1 MNRKPNVQPLS
12 KESQGGQRR
21 TFGEAYLRVKRLLK
35 DSQVKGE
42 LGSDFQDLID
52 GIASFTD
59 TEFQSGKRQG
69 LFLTSTHP
77 ADTLGRAHTDNLSET
92 SKKVGGVVYTP
103 PELARLIVNLGL
115 DALGYQP
122 RTILDPACGSGIFL
136 TEAFK
141 AITERFAEAD
151 DNSQQ
156 TLKGLY
162 GVDIDGVALK
172 SAKAALLLEYFA
184 LNVADEAHVSSIEI
198 DQQALDKVQAI
209 LSILGSN
216 LISDNFLLPSQA
228 ESPLLNQGLRSA
240 DSADL
245 PNHPSY
251 NEFADL
257 IIGNP
262 PYGLSRDEKILPIEK
277 RQLEIGYK
285 DWLSGKIDKY
295 QLFMAQSFRLLRPG
309 GVCAM
314 IVPTSWLGISSAKI
328 LRKRLLNSLCEL
340 VSINYPA
347 FNNQGVETAIVVFK
361 KSEAVSKNPIK
372 LSIVSN
378 KEYLNNLIGED
389 SRVKLPRK
397 LLPRTVVAAQPENL
411 ISRLWETGLEEIFA
425 KLNQQQLRMGDPESP
440 FTPLIALQAYAVGK
454 GTPPQTKEMVKS
466 HCYHVSSSQEFDG
479 NLAKMKSALALT
491 DQQTLIPYLDGADVT
506 RSGISWS
513 GQYLIYGPNLAEFY
527 PIERYTKPRILLRE
541 ILAPSPQL
549 IMACFTDKHFA
560 YNRSILHIH
569 AKDSARSHLL
579 PGLTVFLNSK
589 LAALQLAIWGR
600 KSQRK
605 LFPKLL
611 ADDLRNFPLPSE
623 EILTTLSEA
632 HSLLYSQEFSSNLD
646 TELNKIVLSAFGLTK
661 EHLDLI
667 DNTLKS
673 PLLRQMA

>member
-12 KESQGGQRR
+12 EESQGAQRR

-59 TEFQSGKRQG
+59 TEFQSGKGQG
-69 LFLTSTHP
+69 RFLTSTHP
-77 ADTLGRAHTDNLSET
+77 ADTLGRAHTENLSET

-172 SAKAALLLEYFA
+172 SAKAALLLEYFV
-184 LNVADEAHVSSIEI
+184 LNVTDEAHLSSIEI

-216 LISDNFLLPSQA
+216 LISDNFLLPSQT

-340 VSINYPA
+340 VSINYSA

-361 KSEAVSKNPIK
+361 KSEATAKSPIK
-372 LSIVSN
+372 LSVVSN
-378 KEYLNNLIGED
+378 KEFLNELIGED
-389 SRVKLPRK
+389 SRIKLPRK
-397 LLPRTVVAAQPENL
+397 LLPRTVVAEQPENL

-440 FTPLIALQAYAVGK
+440 FIPLIALQAYAVGK

-466 HCYHVSSSQEFDG
+466 HCYHVSGSQEFDG
-479 NLAKMKSALALT
+479 DLAKMRSALALT

-506 RSGISWS
+506 RGGISWS

-549 IMACFTDKHFA
+549 IMAYFTDQHFA

-569 AKDSARSHLL
+569 AKDSARAHLL
-579 PGLTVFLNSK
+579 PGLTLFLNSK
-589 LAALQLAIWGR
+589 LASLHLAIWGR
-600 KSQRK
+600 KSQRR

-623 EILTTLSEA
+623 EILLTLSEA
-632 HSLLYSQEFSSNLD
+632 HSQLYGQESTATRNEESD
-646 TELNKIVLSAFGLTK
+646 KIVLSAFGLTK
-661 EHLDLI
+661 HHLALI
-667 DNTLKS
+667 DQTLKS
-673 PLLRQMA
+673 PLLRQCA